1 MINVSIVED
10 DRAVRELLA
19 DCIGRAEGFHC
30 LSQYADA
37 GSAMGQLPAD
47 NPGVVLMDINLPDA
61 TGIECVRQLKPLMP
75 ETHFLML
82 TVYEDSHHIF
92 DALESG
98 AVGYLLKPTPGDK
111 LIASLRQICDGGA
124 PMTSYIARKVV
135 ESFRQTPPPSAATQ
149 TLSAR
154 ENEVLGLLARGY
166 YHKEIAD
173 QLGVKIT
180 TVTTYVSRIYEK
192 LHVHSR
198 ARAVAKLNGIRDSHR
213 PAK

>member
-1 MINVSIVED
+1 
-10 DRAVRELLA
+10 
-19 DCIGRAEGFHC
+19 
-30 LSQYADA
+30 
-37 GSAMGQLPAD
+37 
-47 NPGVVLMDINLPDA
+47 
-61 TGIECVRQLKPLMP
+61 MP

-92 DALESG
+92 AALESG

-111 LIASLRQICDGGA
+111 LIASLRQICEGGA

-135 ESFRQTPPPSAATQ
+135 ESFQQNPPPNSETE

-154 ENEVLGLLARGY
+154 ESEVLELLARGY

-173 QLGVKIT
+173 SLGVKIT
-180 TVTTYVSRIYEK
+180 TVSTYVTRIYQK

-198 ARAVAKLNGIRDSHR
+198 ARALAKIKGLRDR
-213 PAK
+213 R